1 MKLTTS
7 GCVAHTQPKP
17 RIGNS
22 VQISVAA
29 CGVGTTVAGPAVGSS
44 RVGVAASGVAVG
56 GMGVAVGGT
65 GVAVGG
71 TCVAVGTTGV
81 AVGKIGVA
89 VAASGV
95 TLGATGVAV
104 TLGDNGIGVGVGVSL
119 HAVVMTSTASKSISS
134 DLARSTPICWSSS
147 LAYDNTAGT
156 QNQGVASSVYD
167 PPAFQSIQPTAP
179 ASAAARRC
187 SSSSLMPYGM
197 ARD

>member
-29 CGVGTTVAGPAVGSS
+29 CGVGTTVAGPAVGGS
-44 RVGVAASGVAVG
+44 RVGVAASGVAV
-56 GMGVAVGGT
+56 
-65 GVAVGG
+65 
-71 TCVAVGTTGV
+71 
-81 AVGKIGVA
+81 
-89 VAASGV
+89 
-95 TLGATGVAV
+95 
-104 TLGDNGIGVGVGVSL
+104 TLGDNGISVGVGVSL
-119 HAVVMTSTASKSISS
+119 HAVVTTSTASKSISS
-134 DLARSTPICWSSS
+134 DLARSTPICCSSS
-147 LAYDNTAGT
+147 PAYDNTAGT

-187 SSSSLMPYGM
+187 SSSSLMPYGI